1 MDDYHKKP
9 EHHGLSELLGDKM
22 KDEKG
27 YDVTTKRCITCFREG
42 MPSGED
48 ERECNSCETTRGLYL
63 IRKNIISSR
72 KEAFGSEHE
81 WHKYEFDAKTL
92 DRFPEL
98 GAQGI
103 SSAWYLDNNITR
115 HLRGIMRNRMNDYQD
130 RKRTPMWKRG
140 SRTKIWKKAFSYRK
154 GERVDRKGP
163 LVSACCFNI
172 GDRMKGN
179 DGWTYRVKL
188 RKDGTNFWSK
198 V

>member
-27 YDVTTKRCITCFREG
+27 YDVTAKRCTTCLREG

-48 ERECNSCETTRGLYL
+48 ERECASCETTRDLYM

-72 KEAFGSEHE
+72 EEAFGSEHE
-81 WHKYEFDAKTL
+81 WHRYEFDAETL
-92 DRFPEL
+92 ERFPEL
-98 GAQGI
+98 EKQGI
-103 SSAWYLDNNITR
+103 ESAWYLDNNITR
-115 HLRGIMRNRMNDYQD
+115 SLRAIMRNRMNDYQD
-130 RKRTPMWKRG
+130 RKGTPRWK
-140 SRTKIWKKAFSYRK
+140 SHRTKIWKKGFSYRK

-163 LVSACCFNI
+163 LVSACCFDI

-179 DGWTYRVKL
+179 DGWTYKVKL

-198 V
+198 A